1 MEDKTKFI
9 QLSAM
14 IIMHFTYVDA
24 KKEFLSS
31 PRSVCSDETLKEYT
45 RLTDAV
51 NSSRDEITKFIQDNL

>member
-1 MEDKTKFI
+1 MEDKAKFI

-14 IIMHFTYVDA
+14 IIIHFTCVDA

-31 PRSVCSDETLKEYT
+31 PRPVCDDEMLKKYT